1 MSQFGL
7 TVKRDSGGH
16 RIELQCK
23 HQNGLLYVV
32 PSEASWVCTDELR
45 HAHSLAG
52 LFKQLAELDDPRV
65 KEAMQRWG
73 VYFRPRPLAPE
84 EDGEADADTP
94 APEEDGEDGPGAEN
108 SEG

>member
-16 RIELQCK
+16 RVEVECK
-23 HQNGLLYVV
+23 HQNGLIYVV

-52 LFKQLAELDDPRV
+52 FFKDLVELDEPRIRD
-65 KEAMQRWG
+65 AMQRWG
-73 VYFRPRPLAPE
+73 IYFRPRPLA
-84 EDGEADADTP
+84 ADP
-94 APEEDGEDGPGAEN
+94 ADGPQGPAEGPKEPEKTN
-108 SEG
+108 

>member
-16 RIELQCK
+16 RIEVECK
-23 HQNGLLYVV
+23 HQNGLIYVV

-52 LFKQLAELDDPRV
+52 FFKDLTELDDSRV
-65 KEAMQRWG
+65 QDAMQRWG
-73 VYFRPRPLAPE
+73 IYFRTRPLAAQSDDS
-84 EDGEADADTP
+84 DG
-94 APEEDGEDGPGAEN
+94 
-108 SEG
+108 